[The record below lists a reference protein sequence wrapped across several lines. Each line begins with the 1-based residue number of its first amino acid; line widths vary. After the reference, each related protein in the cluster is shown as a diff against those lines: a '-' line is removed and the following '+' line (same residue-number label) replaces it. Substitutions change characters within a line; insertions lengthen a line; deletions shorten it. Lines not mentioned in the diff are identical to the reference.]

1 MAESSNANATVSG
14 LKVPNFPP
22 LVNCTFPDTNG
33 KQIRCTSYGQ
43 ALYSLP
49 GSKLTL
55 REASEWFR
63 IFYQGLDHPLFF
75 PYTESE
81 NFENPVSFRLDS
93 FADDAS
99 TRQLYSIMI
108 RPCFL
113 PVGMSTSN
121 RIIKPG
127 YESYQPVVA
136 GKVSPHFFLHH
147 LTESRAELP
156 DVLTSQ
162 RCYSFFDALGIPIP
176 YNLSFTSS
184 TDGFETW
191 WSMWKTHAFRRAL
204 GPLLKQLDAEYDI
217 PAEQQQDGPDPV
229 DDDGSPFRFLPPAPV
244 VLFCKNSPSL
254 KKVVM
259 QSQPMTP
266 KSASK
271 SKVSSGPAAPRAS
284 VKARTAV
291 RKVAARKTLKRQ
303 GPTPAQESLHTSTE
317 ENSSEDTQSSRRDSS
332 PGNSGKTTTQSQPDL
347 PPSASK
353 KRLAPE
359 PAASQTP
366 IKAGQG
372 SLRTKSRCVKRA
384 RKEPQVSSSN
394 QEISNTD
401 DTSSGEVEE
410 VPMPSATL
418 DLATSKSVAD
428 KVANLA
434 KATAETQE
442 PIVSSSA
449 VPLVLGEGYD
459 LSSLLTFDPESI
471 EPATA
476 KASEESGPSATHGQ
490 LQHLK
495 ALLSSSIETLVEDSE
510 EVKSILEDIQP
521 HLPVTLQVKLWPVV
535 TLSAYRS
542 RVKLARQR
550 INLRHAQLPL
560 KADIADKCQRLNEK
574 KAALDAKTDTSVS
587 TAELEIL
594 RKELEALEERVRATK
609 QLIQDKEALIAHS
622 HEEAE
627 GLKVELKT
635 DLAEIR
641 ALNKQL
647 VAGKDEDDEA
657 EIAEVD
663 RVRADALHAL
673 ETFLQ

>member
-1 MAESSNANATVSG
+1 
-14 LKVPNFPP
+14 
-22 LVNCTFPDTNG
+22 
-33 KQIRCTSYGQ
+33 
-43 ALYSLP
+43 
-49 GSKLTL
+49 
-55 REASEWFR
+55 
-63 IFYQGLDHPLFF
+63 
-75 PYTESE
+75 
-81 NFENPVSFRLDS
+81 
-93 FADDAS
+93 
-99 TRQLYSIMI
+99 
-108 RPCFL
+108 
-113 PVGMSTSN
+113 MSTSN

-136 GKVSPHFFLHH
+136 ARQFGLGQVSPHFFLHH
-147 LTESRAELP
+147 LTESRADLP
-156 DVLTSQ
+156 DILTGQ
-162 RCYSFFDALGIPIP
+162 RCYSFFDALAIPVP
-176 YNLSFTSS
+176 HNLSFTSS

-217 PAEQQQDGPDPV
+217 PAEQ
-229 DDDGSPFRFLPPAPV
+229 A
-244 VLFCKNSPSL
+244 
-254 KKVVM
+254 
-259 QSQPMTP
+259 
-266 KSASK
+266 
-271 SKVSSGPAAPRAS
+271 
-284 VKARTAV
+284 
-291 RKVAARKTLKRQ
+291 
-303 GPTPAQESLHTSTE
+303 STE
-317 ENSSEDTQSSRRDSS
+317 ENSSEETQSSRRDSS
-332 PGNSGKTTTQSQPDL
+332 SGNSEKTTTQSQPDL

-353 KRLAPE
+353 KRSAPE
-359 PAASQTP
+359 PAASHAP
-366 IKAGQG
+366 NKAGQG
-372 SLRTKSRCVKRA
+372 GLRTKSRCIKRA
-384 RKEPQVSSSN
+384 RKEPQTSSLN

-410 VPMPSATL
+410 VLMPSTTL

-428 KVANLA
+428 KAATLA
-434 KATAETQE
+434 KPTAETQE
-442 PIVSSSA
+442 PITSSSA
-449 VPLVLGEGYD
+449 APMVLGEVHFLSLLPFQGYD

-471 EPATA
+471 EPAA
-476 KASEESGPSATHGQ
+476 SKASEESGPSATHGQ

-495 ALLSSSIETLVEDSE
+495 ALLSSSIETLVEDPE

-550 INLRHAQLPL
+550 IGLRHAQLPL

-587 TAELEIL
+587 TAELETL
-594 RKELEALEERVRATK
+594 RKELEDLEERVRATK

-627 GLKVELKT
+627 GLKAELKT

-647 VAGKDEDDEA
+647 VAGQDEDDEA

-663 RVRADALHAL
+663 RVRANALHTL
-673 ETFLQ
+673 EAFL